1 MYVTSPIK
9 LSLCSIY
16 SPNHVCL
23 CLAIVFATYYQSV
36 AVKAAP
42 VTPEVG
48 TISYRVQCRV
58 QRNNHDIIL
67 YFKSFVVHFV
77 ELVLVLVVLLYA

>member
-1 MYVTSPIK
+1 MYVTSPNK

-16 SPNHVCL
+16 LPNHLCL
-23 CLAIVFATYYQSV
+23 CPAIVFATYYQSV

-67 YFKSFVVHFV
+67 HFESFVDVV